1 MSLHCWARRTFK
13 TVAFF
18 SFLLYK
24 KKNSPARLGYSVRWS
39 QKYEARVLFCLLNF
53 FPLSSSIFNVLVN
66 VGRKAWGECVRIY
79 YVPSF
84 CGAVAK

>member
-24 KKNSPARLGYSVRWS
+24 KKNSPAWLGYSIRWS
-39 QKYEARVLFCLLNF
+39 QKYEARVLFCLAGFF
-53 FPLSSSIFNVLVN
+53 FPLSSLIFNVLVN
-66 VGRKAWGECVRIY
+66 VIGGLQRGSWEEG
-79 YVPSF
+79 
-84 CGAVAK
+84 